1 MTKDRKIYG
10 IDISKSVFDIYNQD
24 TGHFQLQNDEKGFK
38 TLLKSLSKDAL
49 VVMEAT
55 GYYHY
60 RLAQFLYKK
69 GGISICCKSL
79 VSKTFYSNETS
90 QSKDR

>member
-1 MTKDRKIYG
+1 MTKDEKNYS

-24 TGHFQLQNDEKGFK
+24 TGYDQLKNDEKGFK
-38 TLLKSLSKDAL
+38 KLLKSLSKDAL

-60 RLAQFLYKK
+60 RLHNF
-69 GGISICCKSL
+69 I
-79 VSKTFYSNETS
+79 
-90 QSKDR
+90 